1 MTEWLANQTRSLTQ
15 FFRSKDQNRNKFNDD
30 QIALVDAHRDWLAA
44 REFFEQATDPDLV
57 DYAILSL
64 QAAER
69 RYVYLWKKCSVR
81 VIKEGNRWLEP
92 F

>member
-69 RYVYLWKKCSVR
+69 RYVYLWKKMQR
-81 VIKEGNRWLEP
+81 QGD
-92 F
+92 